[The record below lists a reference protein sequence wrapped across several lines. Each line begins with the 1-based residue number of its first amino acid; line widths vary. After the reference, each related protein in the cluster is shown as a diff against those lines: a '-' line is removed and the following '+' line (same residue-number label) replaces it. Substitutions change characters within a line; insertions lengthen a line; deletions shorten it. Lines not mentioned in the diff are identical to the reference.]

1 MHFSRATLLLFALG
15 KLAFAQAAFFSL
27 LSGPSNI
34 HAGHWNQ
41 VDLGEQKSWIQPGLR
56 VPRSSFVTSPQK
68 TGHHPTGRL

>member
-68 TGHHPTGRL
+68 TCHHPTGRL